1 MTVFAVEYRYVS
13 EPEGAGRLDEVR
25 PAHRAWLRERADAGE
40 LLASGPYEGGAKAL
54 LIFHAADRAQLDA
67 VLGEDP
73 FAQASLIAETKA
85 AAWNPIIG
93 RLADVAT
100 V

>member
-13 EPEGAGRLDEVR
+13 EPEQAARLDEVR
-25 PAHRAWLRERADAGE
+25 PDHRAWLRERAESGD
-40 LLASGPYEGGAKAL
+40 LLASGPYEGGGKAL
-54 LIFHAADRAQLDA
+54 LIFQAADRPALDA
-67 VLGEDP
+67 VLAEDP
-73 FAQASLIAETKA
+73 FAQVSLIAETVA
-85 AAWNPIIG
+85 TPWNPIIG